1 MRGGSNHR
9 AHCCYDYSLE
19 QIEWMDITTYSRV
32 HNALYNEDAESTS
45 AYTHGISMVVWS
57 DNEWSGLMMSGL
69 VMTDLMM
76 TGMVMSV
83 CPTDALLESI
93 KICVMKIL
101 T

>member
-1 MRGGSNHR
+1 
-9 AHCCYDYSLE
+9 
-19 QIEWMDITTYSRV
+19 
-32 HNALYNEDAESTS
+32 
-45 AYTHGISMVVWS
+45 MVVWS
-57 DNEWSGLMMSGL
+57 DNEWSGLMM